1 MEDKEKD
8 NKHLKM
14 DDKEKDNKENE
25 KEKEETK
32 TTNDQEVIKEI
43 LDKRSKNPRKS
54 WFGSDNALHK
64 RLSQENIENP
74 ITNPPII
81 EEEVRNVSNEEK

>member
-1 MEDKEKD
+1 
-8 NKHLKM
+8 M
-14 DDKEKDNKENE
+14 DDKEKDKENE

-32 TTNDQEVIKEI
+32 TTNDQEIIKEI

-54 WFGSDNALHK
+54 WFGSDSALHK

-74 ITNPPII
+74 ISSPIPEEDSRNPAT
-81 EEEVRNVSNEEK
+81 EEK